1 MGQISRFSDGKY
13 SIQLGAKIHPAAK
26 YKIRKPVLLY
36 SDAPMGSRPQ
46 NLLLQQ
52 LPVFG
57 SLIGNGQM
65 EEWI

>member
-26 YKIRKPVLLY
+26 YKIRKPLIL
-36 SDAPMGSRPQ
+36 STDAPMGSKPQ
-46 NLLLQQ
+46 NLLLQY
-52 LPVFG
+52 LTLFG
-57 SLIGNGQM
+57 SLIGNGWM